1 VDIPLVKEA
10 AIILSGYKGIDIWLA
25 PIPVG
30 QYAGQVSGFRST
42 ELTGTNFFSSIKSYA
57 LTMPLGFLL
66 SFLFWAFIWK
76 SGAIPSDLYPYAQ
89 KMWELNAKNT
99 VLLFSSTLPTEGVK
113 PLFFQALHPA
123 VMGGAFSFSLIAY
136 FLLSA
141 FSLPVMAVYG
151 FVQSVGAM
159 PHSFMLIIVGALIG
173 KFYFRKKF
181 GEKHF
186 LQMVPVLLAGYGTG
200 VGLVALIGV
209 AINLIVSAVSG
220 APF

>member
-1 VDIPLVKEA
+1 
-10 AIILSGYKGIDIWLA
+10 
-25 PIPVG
+25 
-30 QYAGQVSGFRST
+30 
-42 ELTGTNFFSSIKSYA
+42 
-57 LTMPLGFLL
+57 
-66 SFLFWAFIWK
+66 
-76 SGAIPSDLYPYAQ
+76 
-89 KMWELNAKNT
+89 
-99 VLLFSSTLPTEGVK
+99 
-113 PLFFQALHPA
+113 
-123 VMGGAFSFSLIAY
+123 MGGAFSFSLIAY